1 MKLFELE
8 SEITMSREQAADL
21 LRELADSLARHNEI
35 SFKRE
40 GLQYRLKVADYVEV
54 EVEIEVASGE
64 EDGENSIEI
73 ELSW

>member
-1 MKLFELE
+1 MQLFEME
-8 SEITMSREQAADL
+8 TEATMSREEAADL

-40 GLQYRLKVADYVEV
+40 GLQYRLKVADQVEV
-54 EVEIEVASGE
+54 EVEIEVATGD
-64 EDGENSIEI
+64 DGENSIEI

>member
-1 MKLFELE
+1 MKLFEME
-8 SEITMSREQAADL
+8 TETTMSREQAADL

-40 GLQYRLKVADYVEV
+40 GLQYRLKVADQVEV
-54 EVEIEVASGE
+54 EVEIEVAGGDDS
-64 EDGENSIEI
+64 ENSIEI

>member
-1 MKLFELE
+1 MKLFEIE
-8 SEITMSREQAADL
+8 SEITMSREQAAEL

-40 GLQYRLKVADYVEV
+40 GLQYRLKVADHVEV
-54 EVEIEVASGE
+54 EVEIEVASGDD
-64 EDGENSIEI
+64 DGENSIEI

>member
-1 MKLFELE
+1 MKLFEME
-8 SEITMSREQAADL
+8 TETTMTREEAAAL
-21 LRELADSLARHNEI
+21 LRELADSLARHNEV

-40 GLQYRLKVADYVEV
+40 GLQYRLKVPDQVEV
-54 EVEIEVASGE
+54 EMEIEVASG

>member
-1 MKLFELE
+1 VKLFELE
-8 SEITMSREQAADL
+8 SEITMSREQAAGL

>member
-1 MKLFELE
+1 MKLFEME
-8 SEITMSREQAADL
+8 TETTMSREQAADL

-40 GLQYRLKVADYVEV
+40 GLQYRLKVADQVEV
-54 EVEIEVASGE
+54 EVEIEVAGG
-64 EDGENSIEI
+64 DDDQNSIEI